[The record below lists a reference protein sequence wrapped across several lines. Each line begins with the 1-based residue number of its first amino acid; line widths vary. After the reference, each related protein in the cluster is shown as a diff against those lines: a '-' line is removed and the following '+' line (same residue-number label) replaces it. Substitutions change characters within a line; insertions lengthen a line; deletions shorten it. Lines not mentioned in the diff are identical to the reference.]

1 MTWIDSRVG
10 LHQGLSAG
18 LIVSLSLLSGCV
30 SEKPASTVQ
39 SPPFVFRS
47 LKLEQ
52 KTKQGLMDWSLNS
65 PEARYELNRRL
76 VRARQPVGVL
86 YRKGKPSF
94 RVQSDLALVVND
106 GEQILLEGDVKL
118 QQLNGSKLLIQGDRL
133 RWRPQQ
139 GILLIEQR
147 PRATDKDSRI
157 SASEAQLLQTTNDL
171 TLRGVVQ
178 LERWSKPMDTTN
190 PDTTLRTGRAEW
202 NLDSGLLNAKGPV
215 LAQRRDQ
222 EGTVLEQ
229 LQGQS
234 VQGNTRVGDL
244 VVMAPVTVRMPR
256 QKGILKAQDT
266 TWNFRT
272 QIVRT
277 ELPFEAELDRTRI
290 FGKAFQAELNK
301 TTVLIQGDCRI
312 QQPGESLDATTCRWN
327 WGTEEVLA
335 EGNVLLK
342 RDANEQITRASKL
355 MGRVGEQ
362 GRITFTAPG
371 GKVESQVRFPSDQPA
386 DPNQSSRKSAPVE
399 F

>member
-1 MTWIDSRVG
+1 MTLTHAIGRLRGG
-10 LHQGLSAG
+10 L
-18 LIVSLSLLSGCV
+18 LITLMLLSGCV

-106 GEQILLEGDVKL
+106 GEQILLEGDVRL

-147 PRATDKDSRI
+147 PRATDKESRI
-157 SASEAQLLQTTNDL
+157 SATEAQLLQTTNDL
-171 TLRGVVQ
+171 TLKGVVK
-178 LERWSKPMDTTN
+178 LERWSKDSDPSK
-190 PDTTLRTGRAEW
+190 PDTTLQTGLAQW
-202 NLDSGLLNAKGPV
+202 NLDSGVLNAEGPV

-229 LQGQS
+229 LQGMS
-234 VQGNTRVGDL
+234 LQGNTQAGDL
-244 VVMAPVTVRMPR
+244 MVMAPVVVQMPR

-272 QIVRT
+272 QIVRSDQ
-277 ELPFEAELDRTRI
+277 PFEAELDRTRI
-290 FGKAFQAELNK
+290 FGKAFQAELEDN
-301 TTVLIQGDCRI
+301 TVVINGDCRI
-312 QQPGESLDATTCRWN
+312 EQPGESLDATTCRWN
-327 WGTEEVLA
+327 WETEDVLA

-342 RDANEQITRASKL
+342 RDANDQLTRASKL
-355 MGRVGEQ
+355 AGQVGEK

-371 GKVESQVRFPSDQPA
+371 GKVESQVRFPSDQSE
-386 DPNQSSRKSAPVE
+386 DQSPRPRKSAPVE

>member
-1 MTWIDSRVG
+1 MTLTKAFGHLRGG
-10 LHQGLSAG
+10 L
-18 LIVSLSLLSGCV
+18 LITLLLLTGCV
-30 SEKPASTVQ
+30 SEKPTSTVQ

-106 GEQILLEGDVKL
+106 GEQILLEGDVRL
-118 QQLNGSKLLIQGDRL
+118 QQLNGSNLLIQGDRL

-147 PRATDKDSRI
+147 PRATDKQSRI

-171 TLRGVVQ
+171 TLKGVVR
-178 LERWSKPMDTTN
+178 LERWSEDSDPSK
-190 PDTTLRTGRAEW
+190 PDTTLRTGLAQW
-202 NLDSGLLNAKGPV
+202 NLDSGLLNAEGPV

-229 LQGQS
+229 LQGMS
-234 VQGNTRVGDL
+234 LQGNTQVGDL
-244 VVMAPVTVRMPR
+244 MVMAPVIVQMPR

-272 QIVRT
+272 QIVRSDQ
-277 ELPFEAELDRTRI
+277 PFEAELDRTRI
-290 FGKAFQAELNK
+290 FGKAFQAELNDN
-301 TTVLIQGDCRI
+301 TVLINGDCRI
-312 QQPGESLDATTCRWN
+312 EQPGEALDATTCRWN

-342 RDANEQITRASKL
+342 RDANDQLTRASKL
-355 MGRVGEQ
+355 AGQVGEK

-371 GKVESQVRFPSDQPA
+371 GKVESQVRFPSDQSEDESPR
-386 DPNQSSRKSAPVE
+386 PRKSAPVE

>member
-1 MTWIDSRVG
+1 MTLTNAIGR
-10 LHQGLSAG
+10 LRAG
-18 LIVSLSLLSGCV
+18 LLISLILLTGCV

-39 SPPFVFRS
+39 APPFVFRS

-94 RVQSDLALVVND
+94 RVMSDLALVVND
-106 GEQILLEGDVKL
+106 GEQILLEGDVRL

-139 GILLIEQR
+139 GVLLIEQR
-147 PRATDKDSRI
+147 PRATDKESRI

-171 TLRGVVQ
+171 TLKGVVK
-178 LERWSKPMDTTN
+178 LERWSEDSDPSK
-190 PDTTLRTGRAEW
+190 PDTTLRTGLAKW
-202 NLDSGLLNAKGPV
+202 NLDSGLLNAEGPV

-229 LQGQS
+229 LQGMS
-234 VQGNTRVGDL
+234 LQGNTQVGDL
-244 VVMAPVTVRMPR
+244 MVMAPVIVRMPR

-266 TWNFRT
+266 MWNFRT

-277 ELPFEAELDRTRI
+277 EQPFEAELDRTRI
-290 FGKAFQAELNK
+290 FGKAFQAELKDN
-301 TTVLIQGDCRI
+301 TVVINGDCRI
-312 QQPGESLDATTCRWN
+312 EQPGEALDATTCSWN

-342 RDANEQITRASKL
+342 RDANDQMTRASKL
-355 MGRVGEQ
+355 AGQVGEK

-371 GKVESQVRFPSDQPA
+371 GKVESQVRFPSDRSE
-386 DPNQSSRKSAPVE
+386 DQSPRPRKSAPVV

>member
-30 SEKPASTVQ
+30 SEQPASTVQ

-290 FGKAFQAELNK
+290 FGKAFKAVLNK

-327 WGTEEVLA
+327 WGTEKVLA

>member
-1 MTWIDSRVG
+1 MTLTHATGR
-10 LHQGLSAG
+10 LRAG
-18 LIVSLSLLSGCV
+18 LLITLVLLTGCV

-39 SPPFVFRS
+39 APPFVFRS

-106 GEQILLEGDVKL
+106 GEQILLEGHVRL

-147 PRATDKDSRI
+147 PRATDQESRI

-171 TLRGVVQ
+171 TLKGVVK
-178 LERWSKPMDTTN
+178 LERWSEDSDPSK
-190 PDTTLRTGRAEW
+190 PDTTLRTGLAQW
-202 NLDSGLLNAKGPV
+202 NLDSGLLNAEGPV

-229 LQGQS
+229 LQGMS
-234 VQGNTRVGDL
+234 LQGNTRAGDL
-244 VVMAPVTVRMPR
+244 MVMAPVIVRMPR

-277 ELPFEAELDRTRI
+277 EQPFEAELDRTRI
-290 FGKAFQAELNK
+290 LGKAFQADLEDN
-301 TTVLIQGDCRI
+301 TVVINGDCRI
-312 QQPGESLDATTCRWN
+312 EQPGEALDATTCRWN

-342 RDANEQITRASKL
+342 RDANDQLTRASKL
-355 MGRVGEQ
+355 AGQVGDQ

-371 GKVESQVRFPSDQPA
+371 GKVQSQVRFPSDQSE
-386 DPNQSSRKSAPVE
+386 DQSPRPRTSTPVE

>member
-1 MTWIDSRVG
+1 MTLMNATGRLRSG
-10 LHQGLSAG
+10 LMM
-18 LIVSLSLLSGCV
+18 SLLLMTGCV
-30 SEKPASTVQ
+30 SEKPASTVKA
-39 SPPFVFRS
+39 PPFVFRS

-76 VRARQPVGVL
+76 VRARHPIGVL
-86 YRKGKPSF
+86 YKNGKPSF
-94 RVQSDLALVVND
+94 RVRSDLALVVND
-106 GEQILLEGDVKL
+106 GEQILLEGDVRL
-118 QQLNGSKLLIQGDRL
+118 QQLNGSNLLIQGDRL

-147 PRATDKDSRI
+147 PRATDKESRI

-171 TLRGVVQ
+171 TLKGVVK
-178 LERWSKPMDTTN
+178 LERWSEDSDPSK
-190 PDTTLRTGRAEW
+190 PDTTLRTGLAQW

-229 LQGQS
+229 LQGKS
-234 VQGNTRVGDL
+234 LQGNTRAGDL
-244 VVMAPVTVRMPR
+244 KVMAPVMVQMPR
-256 QKGILKAQDT
+256 QKGVLKAQDT

-272 QIVRT
+272 QIVRS
-277 ELPFEAELDRTRI
+277 EQPFEAELDRTRI
-290 FGKAFQAELNK
+290 FGNAFQAELQN
-301 TTVLIQGDCRI
+301 TTVVIKGDCRI
-312 QQPGESLDATTCRWN
+312 EQPAEALDATTCRWN

-335 EGNVLLK
+335 EGNVLL
-342 RDANEQITRASKL
+342 RREANDQQTRASKL
-355 MGRVGEQ
+355 VGQVGEK

-371 GKVESQVRFPSDQPA
+371 GKVESQVRFPSDQSV
-386 DPNQSSRKSAPVE
+386 DQSPRSRKSAPVE